1 MRQIIAF
8 FASWRGVIGF
18 FKQMPCPIILSL
30 CCAMAAADSSAI
42 SSSSADKP
50 SIPTHTVVIGDTL
63 WNVAIRLRP
72 DNMPMAQAMDILYE
86 SNPDAFLE
94 GDSTQLIEGSVV
106 SFPSLTVVEKIPE
119 IIVSKQ
125 NSTLVIPSLE
135 SLQIEESVESI
146 ESVESLG
153 GESVESLGVE
163 SVGSVE
169 SVESVESVDN
179 AVEVTAEAKDSPV
192 DAIIDGVEKVDK
204 ATEEDESLQVQD
216 SKESVEIDLSD
227 NNKTVK
233 EFIQPAQ
240 TLSQPTEYID
250 ITKSQPNTSL
260 VEQLKTRV
268 RKIDTKDFYQLLSKV
283 KQLPIDFWIFLG
295 ALIFAIVIN
304 RFRKLNNAHKS
315 EDHLIK
321 TEKPIEAVLDG
332 PFADNSGDDVF
343 ADTAEDDE
351 VDKVQQKDIKPQSKE
366 DIQLPG
372 VEALEAQLREDEDGE
387 QVQVGQALEVD
398 FEDDTLE
405 IDPLQIKLDMAS
417 LCIEMGDIE
426 SAQAILEEIIG
437 EADKQGKAKAREI
450 LDSIET

>member
-8 FASWRGVIGF
+8 FLSWRGVIGF
-18 FKQMPCPIILSL
+18 FKQMACAIILSL

-42 SSSSADKP
+42 SPSLADKP
-50 SIPTHTVVIGDTL
+50 ITPTHTVVIGDTL

-94 GDSTQLIEGSVV
+94 GDSTKLIEGSVV

-135 SLQIEESVESI
+135 SLQIEESEES
-146 ESVESLG
+146 EG
-153 GESVESLGVE
+153 R
-163 SVGSVE
+163 VE
-169 SVESVESVDN
+169 SVEN

-192 DAIIDGVEKVDK
+192 DAIIDGVEKV
-204 ATEEDESLQVQD
+204 TEEDESLELQD
-216 SKESVEIDLSD
+216 LKESVEIDLSD
-227 NNKTVK
+227 NNETVK
-233 EFIQPAQ
+233 EFILPAQ

-268 RKIDTKDFYQLLSKV
+268 QKIDTKGFYQLLSKV

-315 EDHLIK
+315 EDHLIE

-351 VDKVQQKDIKPQSKE
+351 VDKVQQKDIKPQPKE

-372 VEALEAQLREDEDGE
+372 VEALEAQLREDKDGE

>member
-8 FASWRGVIGF
+8 FLSWRGVIGF
-18 FKQMPCPIILSL
+18 FKQMACAIILSL

-42 SSSSADKP
+42 SPSLADKP
-50 SIPTHTVVIGDTL
+50 ITPTHTVVIGDTL

-94 GDSTQLIEGSVV
+94 GDSTKLIEGSVV

-135 SLQIEESVESI
+135 SLQIEESEESE
-146 ESVESLG
+146 ESE
-153 GESVESLGVE
+153 ER
-163 SVGSVE
+163 VE
-169 SVESVESVDN
+169 SVEN

-192 DAIIDGVEKVDK
+192 DAIIDGVEKV
-204 ATEEDESLQVQD
+204 TEEDESIQLQD
-216 SKESVEIDLSD
+216 LKESVEIDLSD
-227 NNKTVK
+227 NNETVK
-233 EFIQPAQ
+233 EFILPAQ

-260 VEQLKTRV
+260 VEQLKTLV
-268 RKIDTKDFYQLLSKV
+268 QKIDTKGFYQLLSKV

-315 EDHLIK
+315 EDHLIE

-351 VDKVQQKDIKPQSKE
+351 VDKVQQKDIKPQPKE

-372 VEALEAQLREDEDGE
+372 VEALEAQLREDKDGE
-387 QVQVGQALEVD
+387 QVQVGQAL
-398 FEDDTLE
+398 
-405 IDPLQIKLDMAS
+405 
-417 LCIEMGDIE
+417 
-426 SAQAILEEIIG
+426 
-437 EADKQGKAKAREI
+437 
-450 LDSIET
+450 

>member
-1 MRQIIAF
+1 
-8 FASWRGVIGF
+8 
-18 FKQMPCPIILSL
+18 
-30 CCAMAAADSSAI
+30 
-42 SSSSADKP
+42 
-50 SIPTHTVVIGDTL
+50 
-63 WNVAIRLRP
+63 
-72 DNMPMAQAMDILYE
+72 MAQAMDILYE

-94 GDSTQLIEGSVV
+94 GDSTKLIEGSVV

-146 ESVESLG
+146 E
-153 GESVESLGVE
+153 
-163 SVGSVE
+163 
-169 SVESVESVDN
+169 N
-179 AVEVTAEAKDSPV
+179 PVEVTAEAKDSPA
-192 DAIIDGVEKVDK
+192 DAIIDGVEKVEK
-204 ATEEDESLQVQD
+204 ATEKDESLQVQD

-250 ITKSQPNTSL
+250 ITKSQPDTSL

-268 RKIDTKDFYQLLSKV
+268 RKIDTKGFYQLLSKV

-304 RFRKLNNAHKS
+304 RFRKLNNTHKS
-315 EDHLIK
+315 EDHLIE

-343 ADTAEDDE
+343 TDTAEDDE
-351 VDKVQQKDIKPQSKE
+351 VDKVQQKDIKPQPKE

-372 VEALEAQLREDEDGE
+372 VEALEAQLREDKDGE

>member
-8 FASWRGVIGF
+8 FLSWRGVIGF
-18 FKQMPCPIILSL
+18 FKQMACAIILSL

-42 SSSSADKP
+42 SPSLADKP
-50 SIPTHTVVIGDTL
+50 ITPTHTVVIGDTL

-94 GDSTQLIEGSVV
+94 GDSTKLIEGSVV

-135 SLQIEESVESI
+135 SLQIEESEESE
-146 ESVESLG
+146 ESE
-153 GESVESLGVE
+153 ER
-163 SVGSVE
+163 VE
-169 SVESVESVDN
+169 SVEN

-192 DAIIDGVEKVDK
+192 DAIIDGVEKV
-204 ATEEDESLQVQD
+204 TEEDESIQLQD
-216 SKESVEIDLSD
+216 LKESVEIDLSD
-227 NNKTVK
+227 NNETVK
-233 EFIQPAQ
+233 EFILPAQ

-268 RKIDTKDFYQLLSKV
+268 QKIDTKGFYQLLSKV

-315 EDHLIK
+315 EDHLIE

-351 VDKVQQKDIKPQSKE
+351 VDKVQQKDIKPQPKE

-372 VEALEAQLREDEDGE
+372 VEALEAQLREDKDGE